1 VCHSLIQVF
10 DTTGQ
15 QGHDGTRRGASAEF
29 RHPYVSSLVCRKLFI
44 MKIRCLILA
53 LSLSMGFVSECV
65 ADEAMLRVRALRA
78 ARKMVRTAPSPELTA
93 MKNTNFQR
101 IWGGRYNYSSRGST
115 CGTTL
120 TSFNFRHVL
129 LTKGGS
135 GFLSTSHDGDFTGR
149 SRDKGRKWEFVK
161 GITAG
166 GRPAALAIIYQSIA
180 RNGNSAGTSAAVI
193 VRGGCIVS

>member
-1 VCHSLIQVF
+1 
-10 DTTGQ
+10 
-15 QGHDGTRRGASAEF
+15 
-29 RHPYVSSLVCRKLFI
+29 

-53 LSLSMGFVSECV
+53 ASLAMGFVSECV

-93 MKNTNFQR
+93 MKNTNFQG

-115 CGTTL
+115 CGTRV

-135 GFLSTSHDGDFTGR
+135 GFLGTNHDGDFNGR
-149 SRDKGRKWEFVK
+149 SRDKGRKWEFIK
-161 GITAG
+161 GLSVG
-166 GRPAALAIIYQSIA
+166 GRPAALAIVYQSLA
-180 RNGNSAGTSAAVI
+180 RNGNSAGTGAAI
-193 VRGGCIVS
+193 SIQGGCIVAYGANAIRMAR